1 MSEHIST
8 SAANA
13 ATSSVP
19 ASQRA
24 VVIYSGGMDSFTV
37 LHKAIAE
44 GFEVHAL
51 SFNYGQRHS
60 RELDAARTVCD
71 RLGVS
76 HKVVDIRAFHGLI
89 DNSSLTNSDQDLPTG
104 DYDEDNMTSTVVPN
118 RNMILLSLAIGYAVN
133 IDAEHCFYGAHG
145 GDHAIYPDCRPE
157 FVEKMQS
164 VARIANYT
172 PVEVHAP
179 YLMASKADI
188 LADGIA
194 MGLDYADTWTCYL
207 GEEKACGK
215 CGSCLERLAAF
226 AAHGLTDPVPYRT
239 AKG

>member
-8 SAANA
+8 SASHA
-13 ATSSVP
+13 ASSV
-19 ASQRA
+19 ASSQRA

-44 GFEVHAL
+44 GFEVYAL

-60 RELDAARTVCD
+60 RELEAASKVCAL
-71 RLGVS
+71 LGIS
-76 HKVVDIRAFHGLI
+76 HKVVDIRAIHGLI
-89 DNSSLTNSDQDLPTG
+89 DNSSLTNNDQALPTG

-157 FVEKMQS
+157 FVEKMQA

-172 PVEVHAP
+172 PVHVHAP
-179 YLMASKADI
+179 YLTVSKADI
-188 LADGIA
+188 LAEGLS
-194 MGLDYADTWTCYL
+194 MGLNYADTWTCYL
-207 GEEKACGK
+207 GEAEACGQ
-215 CGSCLERLAAF
+215 CGSCCERLAAF
-226 AAHGLTDPVPYRT
+226 AAHGLTDPLPYRKT
-239 AKG
+239 EG